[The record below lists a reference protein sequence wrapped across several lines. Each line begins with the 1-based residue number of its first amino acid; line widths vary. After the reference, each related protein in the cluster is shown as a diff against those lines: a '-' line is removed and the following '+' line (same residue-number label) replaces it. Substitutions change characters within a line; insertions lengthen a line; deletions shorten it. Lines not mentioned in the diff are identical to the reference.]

1 MPSLSCE
8 GSPDRD
14 FRRAFLCN
22 RDGQQG
28 QAVLVPAGDLLRL
41 RGSPRRHDEIERF
54 LLAVDKQEVVAL
66 LELGLQVMA
75 FTTVQLDVDARFQ
88 LDDDVLPHGPHGPRG
103 LRKLLI
109 QRLLIEDLRPALL
122 S

>member
-1 MPSLSCE
+1 
-8 GSPDRD
+8 
-14 FRRAFLCN
+14 
-22 RDGQQG
+22 
-28 QAVLVPAGDLLRL
+28 
-41 RGSPRRHDEIERF
+41 
-54 LLAVDKQEVVAL
+54 
-66 LELGLQVMA
+66 MA